1 MAVNTI
7 DTVLKYDVS
16 GTMTKLC
23 PIKDYP
29 DLVGVPNAIEST
41 TLDDDTQTF
50 VEGVKSSEQK
60 TFTAN
65 YDKTAFTTIKGL
77 TGVQSFQLVFGTNSG
92 DTTISFSGYISVSII
107 GKGVDEVR
115 EMQITITPTTGFTVA

>member
-7 DTVLKYDVS
+7 DTVLKYKVDSAYVQ
-16 GTMTKLC
+16 LC

-29 DLVGVPNAIEST
+29 DLIGVPNTIETT

-50 VEGVKSSEQK
+50 IEGVKSNEQK

-65 YDKTAFTTIKGL
+65 FDKTAFTTIEAL
-77 TGVQSFQLVFGTNSG
+77 TGEQDLQLCFGTNSG
-92 DTTISFSGYISVSII
+92 DTTISFKGYVSVSII

-115 EMQITITPTTGFTVA
+115 EMQIIITPTTGYTVA